1 MNQLHVGVDHQASDR
16 DRFSIEVRGH
26 EVMVDQPLAAAG
38 TDLGSTPTELF
49 AASLA
54 ACVPSPPNGSSGV
67 TGCRPT
73 ACGWRPT
80 PPQRPTHRPGWRRR
94 GGAGGGGG
102 GGRPPPPPP
111 PPPPGAGGGRPCT
124 VHNSITQP
132 QVRVELT
139 TGPMAA
145 CGQTTGSMR

>member
-80 PPQRPTHRPGWRRR
+80 PPQRPTHRPGWRRCGCAWR
-94 GGAGGGGG
+94 SRQPAAAA
-102 GGRPPPPPP
+102 
-111 PPPPGAGGGRPCT
+111 PPGAGGG
-124 VHNSITQP
+124 
-132 QVRVELT
+132 
-139 TGPMAA
+139 
-145 CGQTTGSMR
+145 